1 MEYLSSALG
10 DPGDLMK
17 VCFLYNAQ
25 LHQIPHSLPI
35 ALELAAR
42 HPDFDVDVAGASERH
57 LDFAR
62 RLADQYGFRSR
73 LGYRLLD
80 RPWIARLRSGLTG
93 ELAPKKK
100 RTLTLNANYL
110 AACDALVTP
119 ERTSLDLRRSGL
131 LPQRTRMIYTGHG
144 AGDRAMAV
152 APEIHEF
159 DFVFTFGEKLE
170 KRRLEAGLI
179 RPGAYA
185 TGVYAKFDWLLAAGG
200 RQPRLFDNDR
210 PTVLYSPHFDPDL
223 SSWPAVGWQ
232 VLDYF
237 AKSTR
242 YNLVFAPH
250 VRLFEPPN
258 YWKYFAFSRYAK
270 CAHMLI
276 DLGSERS
283 IDMTYTLGSDLYLG
297 DVSSQ
302 VAEFMLRPRPCLFLD
317 PRRTSWQGDPN
328 YRFWTLGPVL
338 SDIAGLDAALLQAFE
353 THPVYEPRQSAYFEE
368 TFGGAGR
375 GEPSARRGADL
386 MADFLRR
393 PAPEHVPVAIA

>member
-1 MEYLSSALG
+1 MN
-10 DPGDLMK
+10 

-42 HPDFDVDVAGASERH
+42 HRDIAVEIACASVAH

-62 RLADQYGFRSR
+62 RLASRYGLEAPVR
-73 LGYRLLD
+73 YRLLD
-80 RPWIARLRSGLTG
+80 RPWIARLRAFLTG

-100 RTLTLNANYL
+100 HTLADNAHYL
-110 AACDALVTP
+110 SSFDALVTP
-119 ERTSLDLRRSGL
+119 ERTSLALRRNGL
-131 LPQRTRMIYTGHG
+131 LTTRTRMIYTGHG

-152 APEIHEF
+152 APEIREF

-170 KRRLEAGLI
+170 KRRLDLGLI

-185 TGVYAKFDWLLAAGG
+185 TGVYAKFDWVLAPGG
-200 RQPRLFDNDR
+200 RQAPLFDNGR
-210 PTVLYSPHFDPDL
+210 PTVLYSPHFDTDL
-223 SSWPAVGWQ
+223 SSWPVIGWQ
-232 VLDYF
+232 VLDHF
-237 AKSTR
+237 ARSTR

-250 VRLFEPPN
+250 VRMFEPPS
-258 YWKYFAFSRYAK
+258 YWKYFAFSRYARM
-270 CAHMLI
+270 AHMRI

-283 IDMTYTLGSDLYLG
+283 VDMSYTLGADAYLG

-302 VAEFMLRPRPCLFLD
+302 VAEFLLRPRPCLFLN
-317 PRRTSWQGDPN
+317 PRRTAWQDDPN

-338 SDIAGLDAALLQAFE
+338 TDVDGLDAALDQAFE
-353 THPVYEPRQSAYFEE
+353 THPDYEPRQRAYFEE

-375 GEPSARRGADL
+375 GEPSVRRGADL
-386 MADFLRR
+386 MADFLRQ
-393 PAPEHVPVAIA
+393 

>member
-1 MEYLSSALG
+1 
-10 DPGDLMK
+10 MK

-35 ALELAAR
+35 ALELSAR
-42 HPDFDVDVAGASERH
+42 HPDFDVDVAGASHRH

-62 RLADQYGFRSR
+62 RLAAQYGLAARVR
-73 LGYRLLD
+73 YRLLE
-80 RPWIARLRSGLTG
+80 RPWMAHLRACLTG

-100 RTLTLNANYL
+100 RTLTLNAPYL
-110 AACDALVTP
+110 SGCDALVTP
-119 ERTSLDLRRSGL
+119 ERTSLELRRSGL
-131 LPQRTRMIYTGHG
+131 LSPGTRMIYTGHG

-170 KRRLEAGLI
+170 KRRLDLGLI

-185 TGVYAKFDWLLAAGG
+185 TGVYAKFDWVLAPGG
-200 RQPRLFDNDR
+200 PPPRLFDNDR
-210 PTVLYSPHFDPDL
+210 PTVLYSPHFDTDL
-223 SSWPAVGWQ
+223 SSWPAVGWR
-232 VLDYF
+232 VLDHF
-237 AKSTR
+237 ARSTR

-250 VRLFEPPN
+250 VRLFEPPS

-270 CAHMLI
+270 FAHMRI

-283 IDMTYTLGSDLYLG
+283 IDMSYTLGADAYLG

-302 VAEFMLRPRPCLFLD
+302 VAEFMLRPRPCVFLD
-317 PRRTSWQGDPN
+317 PRRTAWQDDPN

-338 SDIAGLDAALLQAFE
+338 NDVEGLDAALDQAFE
-353 THPVYEPRQSAYFEE
+353 THAHYESRQRAYFEE

-393 PAPEHVPVAIA
+393 AAADRVDEGGTAE